1 MTERK
6 WYWEEVDFIPHG
18 VKPEDMLRLPWHIFI
33 KSTVVEELKAK
44 GKFKEKERK
53 GKKKKRANHV
63 RYQKRTSY
71 VI

>member
-1 MTERK
+1 MAERK
-6 WYWEEVDFIPHG
+6 WHWEEVPFIPRG

-33 KSTVVEELKAK
+33 KSNVVEELKAK
-44 GKFKEKERK
+44 GKFKEKERR
-53 GKKKKRANHV
+53 GKRKKRKNHE